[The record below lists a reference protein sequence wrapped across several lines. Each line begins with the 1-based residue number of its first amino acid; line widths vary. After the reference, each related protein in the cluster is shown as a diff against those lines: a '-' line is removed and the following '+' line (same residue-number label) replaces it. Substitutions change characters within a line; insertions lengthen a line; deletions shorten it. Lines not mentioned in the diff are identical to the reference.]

1 MKMVSA
7 LVFRKKFGAIL
18 DEVAKGKEPI
28 AITRANRL
36 LVVMEPH
43 AVYEARTHQ
52 EERRKRLMEAS
63 RRIDEWAKRN
73 AKHMKKG
80 PDVATLL
87 RRDRES
93 H

>member
-1 MKMVSA
+1 MKTVTA
-7 LVFRKKFGAIL
+7 LTVRKKFGAIL
-18 DEVAKGKEPI
+18 DEVVKRKEPI
-28 AITRANRL
+28 AVTRANRP
-36 LVVMEPH
+36 LVVMEPY
-43 AVYEARTHQ
+43 AVYEARTNQ

-80 PDVATLL
+80 PGVVTLL
-87 RRDRES
+87 RKDRES

>member
-1 MKMVSA
+1 MKTISA

-18 DEVAKGKEPI
+18 DEVAKGRDPI
-28 AITRANRL
+28 AITRANRP

-43 AVYEARTHQ
+43 AAYEARTNE

-73 AKHMKKG
+73 AKQMKKG
-80 PDVATLL
+80 PDAVTLL

>member
-1 MKMVSA
+1 MKTVSA

-28 AITRANRL
+28 AVTRANRL
-36 LVVMEPH
+36 LVVMAPP
-43 AVYEARTHQ
+43 AVYEARTDQ
-52 EERRKRLMEAS
+52 DERRKRMMEAS

-80 PDVATLL
+80 PDVVTLL